1 MLAPEEVA
9 AVALRLAGPAGAG
22 TNGQALTIE

>member
-1 MLAPEEVA
+1 MITPEQVA

-22 TNGQALTIE
+22 TNGQAITIE